1 MSLVE
6 NAGLF
11 VFQTDC
17 VMKSVV
23 IGVPLVLVLAT
34 PVLESIIWMDWP
46 NFWYLV
52 SPSKMDLLRASIDD
66 DALMIIWCN
75 LSCCVSKRGHN
86 DASSNA
92 LHNFFIASLGIH
104 WNCIEFCLP
113 ADRMLPFKLG
123 AHEGCELLAVDLC
136 ASFFLVVSDGLLIIQ
151 VFLTSLVLP
160 TM

>member
-17 VMKSVV
+17 GMKSVV

-34 PVLESIIWMDWP
+34 PVLESIIWMGWP

-66 DALMIIWCN
+66 DALMII
-75 LSCCVSKRGHN
+75 
-86 DASSNA
+86 
-92 LHNFFIASLGIH
+92 
-104 WNCIEFCLP
+104 
-113 ADRMLPFKLG
+113 
-123 AHEGCELLAVDLC
+123 
-136 ASFFLVVSDGLLIIQ
+136 
-151 VFLTSLVLP
+151 
-160 TM
+160 